1 MRQRILAMFLVL
13 AVCLGIIAAADT
25 AFAFS
30 DVTDSAVA
38 EAVSILSGMGIV
50 DGYSDGGYHPA
61 DTLTRAQFCKLA
73 ILLENR
79 GDAAQTSAYRSLFS
93 DLSSSHWA
101 VGYVN
106 LAYEEGL
113 VSGYGDG
120 NVGPDDPVTTA
131 QAVTILLHVLGYEND
146 SIGPFWPEDYLSKAA
161 KLGLL
166 DDVTAG
172 DQQALNRG
180 EAALLLYACLKQ
192 ETADGKDYLSAWAS
206 SAVESAVVLSNDDES
221 ADGSAD
227 TALVYAGGSLA
238 NYRQTRQVP
247 EALVGRRGTLLLDKS
262 GKVCGFVPDET
273 QMQRI
278 TLSAVDADGLTDT
291 AGRRYRPGNDV
302 AVLLDEEKTT
312 YSQSWYDLEGRS
324 TATLYYS
331 AAGKIDLMVVGDG
344 GRYDGV
350 LLTGYYESV
359 SPNSKSPSTVTLL
372 GTTFDVA
379 DGAKTSLAQFGVGD
393 RLTVA
398 LNSAGEVAAA
408 YSTSERR
415 AAMAGILTSLNGT
428 SAQVSL
434 SSGIVVSGTVSSGSS
449 ASDLVGGVV
458 TLTSS
463 GVGKLTI
470 STSTGGTG
478 AGRLDVL
485 AGTLGQ
491 CPLADDV
498 TLYDQVGKTCAVE
511 VELGDLA
518 VDAVA
523 AADIAYVQLNAA
535 GEVEVVVLEDV
546 TGNCYTYGLYVKG
559 TQSSGSGDMLVSNH
573 TLAIENSDGTT
584 ATYLIGSAPK
594 GTVGGLAP
602 AADDRV
608 AALASLTEVSGV
620 GRSDFSGSDTVA
632 ADGTILPISTEV
644 QVYYET
650 TDRWMT
656 LEEARAFSDA
666 FTIYYDRTPQT
677 GGQVRIIVV
686 NSARQTG
693 GASCEGSAGLSLSG
707 EERHQGGSWT
717 G

>member
-1 MRQRILAMFLVL
+1 MRQRILAMLLVL
-13 AVCLGIIAAADT
+13 AVCLGIIATADT

-30 DVTDSAVA
+30 DVSDSAVA
-38 EAVSILSGMGIV
+38 EAVSVLSGMGIV

-79 GDAAQTSAYRSLFS
+79 GDEAQKSAYRSLFS

-146 SIGPFWPEDYLSKAA
+146 DIGPFWPEDYLSKAT

-166 DDVTAG
+166 EDVTAG
-172 DQQALNRG
+172 SQQALNRG

-192 ETADGKDYLSAWAS
+192 ETADGKDFLSTWA
-206 SAVESAVVLSNDDES
+206 ATTVESAVVLSNDDES

-227 TALVYAGGSLA
+227 TALVYAAGNLS
-238 NYRQTRQVP
+238 NYRQTQQVP
-247 EALVGRRGTLLLDKS
+247 EALVGERGTLLLDKG

-273 QMQRI
+273 QVQSI

-291 AGRRYRPGNDV
+291 AGKSYRPGNDV

-312 YSQSWYDLEGRS
+312 YSQSWYDMEGHS

-331 AAGKIDLMVVGDG
+331 AAGKIDLIVMGEG

-350 LLTGYYESV
+350 LLTGYYENA

-379 DGAKTSLAQFGVGD
+379 DGARTSLAQFGVGD

-398 LNSAGEVAAA
+398 LNGAGEVTAA
-408 YSTSERR
+408 YSTSERK
-415 AAMAGILTSLNGT
+415 ATMVGILNSLNGT
-428 SAQVSL
+428 SAQVTL
-434 SSGIVVSGTVSSGSS
+434 SSGIVASGTVSSSSS
-449 ASDLVGGVV
+449 ASNLVGGVV
-458 TLTSS
+458 MLTAS
-463 GVGKLTI
+463 GAGKLNI
-470 STSTGGTG
+470 SAPSGGAG

-491 CPLADDV
+491 RSLADDV
-498 TLYDQVGKTCAVE
+498 TIYDRVGQTCAVE
-511 VELGDLA
+511 VKLSDLA

-523 AADIAYVQLNAA
+523 AADISYVQLNAA

-559 TQSSGSGDMLVSNH
+559 TQSSGSGDLSVSNH
-573 TLAIENSDGTT
+573 TLAIENSEGTT
-584 ATYLIGSAPK
+584 DTYLVGSVPK

-602 AADDRV
+602 GADSRV
-608 AALASLTEVSGV
+608 AALASLTSVSGV
-620 GRSDFSGSDTVA
+620 SRSDFSGSDTVV
-632 ADGTILPISTEV
+632 ADGTLLSISPEV
-644 QVYYET
+644 QVYDET

-656 LEEARAFSDA
+656 LEAARAFSDA

-677 GGQVRIIVV
+677 GGQVRIIIV
-686 NSARQTG
+686 
-693 GASCEGSAGLSLSG
+693 E
-707 EERHQGGSWT
+707 
-717 G
+717 